1 MTTPSAPRPLGE
13 TIAED
18 LAEVLGRKRTLV
30 RLDDAGKA
38 AVRSTAAIASAC
50 ARRWDI
56 PYDTALSAVRAGVK
70 ASDETAVRA
79 YCLEEWEQQGAQ
91 ARAECRAD
99 LVAATAERVPPR
111 FAAATVTDPRVSD
124 WVSVITAQARAS
136 SRVPGV
142 DFVTGGPS
150 LLLAGPV
157 GTGKTYQAYGAVR
170 ALAAASVRAQWV
182 LITAADLYGSLRPRA
197 GIDSEAEF
205 RRIASARLLI
215 LDDLGSAK
223 GSEWTEEVDYRLVND
238 RYERQAATIFTTNLL
253 PAELPARLGRR
264 VASRLNEMSTTVP
277 LTGRDRRVTS
287 SRAA

>member
-1 MTTPSAPRPLGE
+1 MTTTSAPRPLGE
-13 TIAED
+13 TICED
-18 LAEVLGRKRTLV
+18 ATRKRALV
-30 RLDDAGKA
+30 QLDDAGKA
-38 AVRSTAAIASAC
+38 AVRAAAAIASAC
-50 ARRWDI
+50 SRRWNI
-56 PYDTALSAVRAGVK
+56 PYDTALAAVRAGVK

-79 YCLEEWEQQGAQ
+79 YCLEEWEQQGVQ
-91 ARAECRAD
+91 ARAASRAD
-99 LVAATAERVPPR
+99 LIAATDERVPPR
-111 FAAATVTDPRVSD
+111 FATAAVTDPRVSD
-124 WVSVITAQARAS
+124 WVAVITAQARAG

-182 LITAADLYGSLRPRA
+182 LITAADLYGALRPRA

-205 RRIASARLLI
+205 RRIASARLLV

-253 PAELPARLGRR
+253 PGELPGRLGRR
-264 VASRLNEMSTTVP
+264 VASRLNEMCTMVP
-277 LTGRDRRVTS
+277 LTGRDRRVTPS
-287 SRAA
+287 KAA